1 MTARGLLAAEFDAL
15 LERDYPQQFL
25 DASHLLRRS
34 VRGEDMF
41 DLGSS
46 GRAFLMRWF
55 LESRALKVI
64 LAGQAR
70 SRAISRPHDH
80 CTVAGLFL
88 PDRPDYAVLLAPV
101 LQELQRQG
109 HRTCVL
115 TENASSVD
123 PRLFAGLEVIDLEH
137 WATLETYEKALGTHG
152 RLADARV
159 RFANEFGLQGRQRQ
173 TVELILRAQAW
184 QQHAFAAALSA
195 LRPLVVLGLHLTM
208 FPGIAAALRER
219 RASALPVSTILIQ
232 HGVFSGSWEEHDFRG
247 ADLVLTWGDYF
258 SEELSSFPGPLP
270 RMAAVGHP
278 RLEAMLLSR
287 HNTHKDRAND
297 VGTSS
302 GRHRV
307 VFLGTN
313 GVEADD
319 TAAIELVAE
328 AFQHDASI
336 DLRFLPH
343 PNEPRTKYERLVSSR
358 LIEPDQ
364 VVTGGSTY
372 QQVLEAALVL
382 GTQTTMLPESLALGI
397 PVIQVLPERFSV
409 DWQRQGMATA
419 SDVDS
424 LQTAARAVLSD
435 PDVKKHLL
443 VNSSALVERMF
454 GDSHGVT
461 DRIIEHV
468 EAELRRVRT
477 T

>member
-1 MTARGLLAAEFDAL
+1 
-15 LERDYPQQFL
+15 
-25 DASHLLRRS
+25 
-34 VRGEDMF
+34 
-41 DLGSS
+41 
-46 GRAFLMRWF
+46 
-55 LESRALKVI
+55 
-64 LAGQAR
+64 
-70 SRAISRPHDH
+70 
-80 CTVAGLFL
+80 
-88 PDRPDYAVLLAPV
+88 
-101 LQELQRQG
+101 
-109 HRTCVL
+109 
-115 TENASSVD
+115 
-123 PRLFAGLEVIDLEH
+123 
-137 WATLETYEKALGTHG
+137 
-152 RLADARV
+152 
-159 RFANEFGLQGRQRQ
+159 
-173 TVELILRAQAW
+173 
-184 QQHAFAAALSA
+184 
-195 LRPLVVLGLHLTM
+195 
-208 FPGIAAALRER
+208 
-219 RASALPVSTILIQ
+219 
-232 HGVFSGSWEEHDFRG
+232 
-247 ADLVLTWGDYF
+247 
-258 SEELSSFPGPLP
+258 
-270 RMAAVGHP
+270 MAAVGHP